1 MSTFRDFVP
10 EQRFQPTLA
19 FSPDGRRVAY
29 SANTSGQYNLWV
41 ATLDGS
47 EPARPLTAYTDEAV
61 RHVAWSP
68 DGESLA
74 FSADRAGDE
83 QFQISL
89 IPAAGGDAR
98 RLTDVLDR
106 QHALADRPFSPDG
119 KSLVYAANDRDPM
132 VQDVL
137 VRDLASND
145 VRRIESQPG
154 VLLFSSS
161 ISPDGRWLLAVGAT
175 SNSDSDCYLVDLA
188 DPDPALRNV
197 TPHDGD
203 VRYEPGPWAADSS
216 GFYLCTN
223 RGGEFQA
230 LAFYA
235 LEHDTVDDVEAPAW
249 DVEQVTATDDGGT
262 LAWSVNEAGVSVVHV
277 RRGDESAVL
286 PSEHGGEIAAL
297 SITPDGSTLAFL
309 LSTATHPTDVAAVDL
324 TSGAL
329 RYLTDS
335 RPPALTRVRPGRP
348 ELIDFPTHDDRRIP
362 GWQYRPAGDGPFP
375 AVLAIH
381 GGPEAQER
389 AVYSYSGLYQYLLA
403 NGIGVLAPNVR
414 GSTGYG
420 ATYQRLIER
429 DWGGGEL
436 GDFEH
441 AVRYLRSLDWV
452 DAQRLAVFGGSF
464 GGFAALSC
472 LSRLPDLWAAG
483 VSIVGPSNLVTLTR
497 SVPPTWRPMMAK
509 WVGDPDADF
518 DFLMERSPIT
528 YADAISAP
536 LMVIQGANDPRVVKA
551 ESDQIVASLRA
562 RGVEVRYDVYD
573 DEGHGFTKRENEM
586 KAIGDVGAFLVA
598 RLT

>member
-1 MSTFRDFVP
+1 MTTFRDFVP

-19 FSPDGRRVAY
+19 ISPDGHRVAF

-41 ATLDGS
+41 ALLDGN
-47 EPARPLTAYTDEAV
+47 EPARPFTAYTDEAV

-83 QFQISL
+83 QYQIYV

-119 KSLVYAANDRDPM
+119 KSLVYAANDREPM

-154 VLLFSSS
+154 LLLFSSS

-175 SNSDSDCYLVDLA
+175 SNSDSDCFLVDLA
-188 DPDPALRNV
+188 EPEGALRNV
-197 TPHDGD
+197 TPHEGD

-230 LAFYA
+230 LAFYN
-235 LEHDTVDDVEAPAW
+235 LEHDTVTDVEAPAW

-262 LAWSVNEAGVSVVHV
+262 LAWTVNEAGLSVIHV
-277 RRGDESAVL
+277 RRGNQSTVL
-286 PSEHGGEIAAL
+286 PSEHRGEIAAL

-309 LSTATHPTDVAAVDL
+309 LSTATRPTDVAAVDL
-324 TSGAL
+324 TSGTV

-335 RPPALTRVRPGRP
+335 RPPALTQMQPRSP

-362 GWQYRPAGDGPFP
+362 GWLYRPAGDGPFP
-375 AVLAIH
+375 VVLAIH

-389 AVYSYSGLYQYLLA
+389 AVYGYSGLYQFLLA

-429 DWGGGEL
+429 DWGGAEL

-441 AVRYLRSLDWV
+441 AARYLQSLDWV
-452 DAQRLAVFGGSF
+452 DAKRLAVFGGSF
-464 GGFAALSC
+464 GGFATLSC

-497 SVPPTWRPMMAK
+497 SVPPTWRPLMAK
-509 WVGDPDADF
+509 WLGDPDTDF

-528 YADAISAP
+528 YADAITAP

-551 ESDQIVASLRA
+551 ESDQIVESLRA

-573 DEGHGFTKRENEM
+573 DEGHGFTKRENEV
-586 KAIGDVGAFLVA
+586 KAIGDVGDFLVQH
-598 RLT
+598 LT